1 MRSRTLMASALAAA
15 APVAFAQRSS
25 ITSGPSMVPMATPSR
40 SPVTM
45 AWANDPA
52 VAQSASTLMKT
63 VSSATEGGMMT
74 MSDGSVMSM
83 PSGKSMSSASR
94 TPKGTALAG
103 MSNNTSGADHFY
115 LHGGSLGVVV
125 FLGWTLNF

>member
-1 MRSRTLMASALAAA
+1 MRSCTLVAFALAAA
-15 APVAFAQRSS
+15 APVTFAQRSS
-25 ITSGPSMVPMATPSR
+25 ITSAPSMVPMATPSR

-45 AWANDPA
+45 AWASDPA
-52 VAQSASTLMKT
+52 AVQSASTSTKT

-103 MSNNTSGADHFY
+103 MSNNTSEANHLY
-115 LHGGSLGVVV
+115 LHGGSLGAVVV
-125 FLGWTLNF
+125 LGWALNL